1 MPDVYYCDN
10 YEELTGRNRDGSIRD
25 NAETKV
31 VTSTDPG
38 VDVKDA
44 EAGAA
49 PAVVQAQPDSE
60 SVAPI
65 EQPVSEVAP
74 GTPISPET
82 V

>member
-31 VTSTDPG
+31 VTATDPS

-44 EAGAA
+44 ESGAA
-49 PAVVQAQPDSE
+49 PSVVQAQPDSE
-60 SVAPI
+60 SAPVA
-65 EQPVSEVAP
+65 QPVSEVVPEAPAAP
-74 GTPISPET
+74 G
-82 V
+82 VV